1 MNVMKKNNLI
11 VVIGAG
17 AGAIGVAYALKD
29 LNKQVLI
36 IDEQPYIGGTH
47 VNAWVNVHAATSAP
61 PFLEKVVE
69 DIKDKIV
76 YLDAGYQNFK
86 DTSKLN
92 YKMSL
97 LHEKFVNPK
106 YIDHNWQEV
115 SIEFNPK
122 DMREKYM
129 KDLTASGNIS
139 MKFNTRFKR
148 IEKEFV
154 DSSGRKY
161 IQKIVVENLLTKT
174 EEVIEAAAFL
184 DCSGD
189 SVLIRAVDGN
199 ELGTDYFL
207 GIDRKNKFGN
217 GTEPNNLNDTDIET
231 ALNCPTL
238 MYGVDGTHEDKSL
251 PEVKYTDNGLLY
263 EDTYNNIYINTIS
276 YLWLE
281 GIDAL
286 KSKEWTYNY
295 MRDELPRHWNTIK
308 NGGNERFANWELKTK
323 GFVGVAPMLGV
334 RETYRT
340 FCERMLT
347 ESDLYIQISSANMAE
362 GDNLD
367 KKIAVGNHS
376 VDIHYV
382 TKDGPN
388 SGVQNIDTRKINE
401 ALRPY
406 GVPYGCIIP
415 KGLSNVLVAS
425 RGAGLSHIAAA
436 SFRLNKD
443 IMQLGWAAGKAVA
456 LYTDDKFKGGEKDFR
471 FIDAD
476 LLQERMDFYK
486 SVELLESI
494 M

>member
-1 MNVMKKNNLI
+1 
-11 VVIGAG
+11 
-17 AGAIGVAYALKD
+17 
-29 LNKQVLI
+29 
-36 IDEQPYIGGTH
+36 
-47 VNAWVNVHAATSAP
+47 
-61 PFLEKVVE
+61 
-69 DIKDKIV
+69 
-76 YLDAGYQNFK
+76 
-86 DTSKLN
+86 
-92 YKMSL
+92 
-97 LHEKFVNPK
+97 
-106 YIDHNWQEV
+106 
-115 SIEFNPK
+115 
-122 DMREKYM
+122 
-129 KDLTASGNIS
+129 
-139 MKFNTRFKR
+139 
-148 IEKEFV
+148 
-154 DSSGRKY
+154 
-161 IQKIVVENLLTKT
+161 
-174 EEVIEAAAFL
+174 
-184 DCSGD
+184 
-189 SVLIRAVDGN
+189 
-199 ELGTDYFL
+199 
-207 GIDRKNKFGN
+207 
-217 GTEPNNLNDTDIET
+217 
-231 ALNCPTL
+231 
-238 MYGVDGTHEDKSL
+238 
-251 PEVKYTDNGLLY
+251 
-263 EDTYNNIYINTIS
+263 
-276 YLWLE
+276 
-281 GIDAL
+281 
-286 KSKEWTYNY
+286 

>member
-1 MNVMKKNNLI
+1 MEKNDLI

-17 AGAIGVAYALKD
+17 AGAIGEAYALKD
-29 LNKQVLI
+29 LGKHVLI

-47 VNAWVNVHAATSAP
+47 VNAWVNVHAATPAP

-69 DIKDKIV
+69 DMMDKIV
-76 YLDAGYQNFK
+76 YLDVGYQNIK
-86 DTSKLN
+86 DASKLD

-106 YIDHNWQEV
+106 YIDCNWQEI
-115 SIEFNPK
+115 SIGFNPN

-129 KDLTASGNIS
+129 KDLTANGNIS

-154 DSSGRKY
+154 DSLGRKY
-161 IQKIVVENLLTKT
+161 IQKIVVENLLTKI
-174 EEVIEAAAFL
+174 EEIIEAAVFL

-199 ELGTDYFL
+199 TLGTDYFL

-217 GTEPNNLNDTDIET
+217 GTEPNNLNDTDVET

-238 MYGVDGTHEDKSL
+238 MYAVDYSCEDRML
-251 PEVKYTDNGLLY
+251 PEAKYTDNGLLY
-263 EDTYNNIYINTIS
+263 EDVYNNIYVNTIS
-276 YLWLE
+276 YLWVE
-281 GIDAL
+281 GADAL

-295 MRDELPRHWNTIK
+295 MCGELPRHWNTIK
-308 NGGNERFANWELKTK
+308 NGSNERFANWDLKAMR
-323 GFVGVAPMLGV
+323 FAGVAPMLGV

-347 ESDLYIQISSANMAE
+347 ESDLYIRISTTNMVE
-362 GDNLD
+362 GDNLN

-382 TKDGPN
+382 VKDSPK
-388 SGVQNIDTRKINE
+388 SGVQNIDTQKIN
-401 ALRPY
+401 ADLRPY
-406 GVPYGCIIP
+406 GVPYGCLIP

-443 IMQLGWAAGKAVA
+443 IMQLGWAAGKAA
-456 LYTDDKFKGGEKDFR
+456 SLYIDNEFKGGTKDFR
-471 FIDAD
+471 FIDVD
-476 LLQERMDFYK
+476 LLQEKMDFYK
-486 SVELLESI
+486 SVNLLESI